1 MERKLLPW
9 LDIAKCFC
17 AAGVLYIHTE
27 PLKQIAP
34 AGNGILLC
42 FSHGGVAL
50 FFLLSGFLFASGDG
64 KPDFRQAPGRMLHFV
79 RRVLRLY
86 LVWAL
91 PWLWV
96 YVVIFQQPADFWQE
110 LFFGIWHLWFLTG
123 LLQVMVI
130 LYVWQRF
137 FAGIRLLPCSVAV
150 FVLGTFLS
158 TYTGYVAIDLTYWHF
173 LRNGIFY
180 GLVFFLLGMYMAQ
193 DRASACLGTLRK
205 LLLPAV
211 LIQIAEAVLLGSLH
225 GYGVCYDFYLG
236 QLLLAPALLAFLL
249 KLPDVTGGW
258 PSGTVFLRRVSTLF
272 YCMHEL
278 LLVCWCMLAGMY
290 ADCLASWIGVDRNV
304 LNFCLIGV
312 ISAILS
318 CLLAY
323 GRKLERRLDWLM

>member
-34 AGNGILLC
+34 TWNGIILC

-50 FFLLSGFLFASGDG
+50 FFLLSGFLFAAGAG
-64 KPDFRQAPGRMLHFV
+64 KPGMRQAPGRMLHFV
-79 RRVLRLY
+79 RRILRLY

-96 YVVIFQQPADFWQE
+96 YAAIFQQTADFWPE
-110 LFFGIWHLWFLTG
+110 LFFGVWHLWFLTG

-130 LYVWQRF
+130 LYVWQKF

-150 FVLGTFLS
+150 FVLGTVLS
-158 TYTGYVAIDLTYWHF
+158 TYTGYVAIDLVYWHF
-173 LRNGIFY
+173 LRNGAVY
-180 GLVFFLLGMYMAQ
+180 GLVFFLLGMYLAQ
-193 DRASACLGTLRK
+193 DRAAACLSVLSK

-211 LIQIAEAVLLGSLH
+211 LIEVAEAVLIGNLH
-225 GYGVCYDFYLG
+225 GYGGHYDFYLG
-236 QLLLAPALLAFLL
+236 QLLLAPVLLACLL
-249 KLPDVTGGW
+249 KLPDVTGGSQ
-258 PSGTVFLRRVSTLF
+258 SGTIFLRRVSTLF

-278 LLVCWCMLAGMY
+278 LLVCWCMLAGRY
-290 ADCLASWIGVDRNV
+290 ADYLAAWTGMDGNV

-312 ISAILS
+312 ISAMLS

-323 GRKLERRLDWLM
+323 GRQFERRLGWLM